1 MFEFHLKWWKTPFF
15 LQTTRQEALIWIED
29 ENPRPAASPSFFFK
43 DVTQIDAQKQ
53 KLLFC
58 FLVPDYVYLN
68 DSNLTVERKKKM
80 QPTTVIIIHQQ
91 AHTHTHTV
99 DTNAHNERWH
109 DELTEELCLDKV

>member
-1 MFEFHLKWWKTPFF
+1 M
-15 LQTTRQEALIWIED
+15 
-29 ENPRPAASPSFFFK
+29 
-43 DVTQIDAQKQ
+43 TQIDAQKQ

-91 AHTHTHTV
+91 AHTHTPTHTHTV